1 MRRENGITL
10 IALIITIILLLILV
24 GVSLNLLIKGDLF
37 GSAEKAVSGTNAK
50 VEEQQTRVD
59 DLMGQLDRASI
70 FSEGTVPTLK
80 YKVYGDDIIVYL
92 ENSLYD
98 YVSKMSLEDKE
109 KKFVNYWYYYFG
121 YFDDTYYKAV
131 SNSTAEEFII
141 KTELS
146 PSSTYSSI
154 EELIND
160 IFDGDRKEYEYWLIE
175 RTGNYISYEEA
186 LNFCLMYTEDVY
198 YQWLYLNFTENVLHV
213 KNNLSVNEKEKRIA
227 SITDWSLTQVQV
239 RMQDIANRS
248 GISYSRCLDLFLN
261 MIEVRELSEEE
272 VYQANRVTLT
282 LPTGESGSIYYGLY
296 DDELGPVVPNAYVHT
311 MSIDG
316 PQLRFY
322 SIYYGMYIANVH
334 TSGRYKYTAE
344 NYKGTKAEVTVPVEL
359 RTANFKVKVSDTET
373 KTYEFIEGQSW
384 GQFVGGE
391 EGYNIMDDN
400 YVFYED
406 YYNILYEYDID
417 VSTLNKPYKVAS
429 LNMPKLKVA
438 ETDPAPYYYI
448 CTKQGEELER
458 VILTDAISS
467 AITYELEEILPSPQ

>member
-1 MRRENGITL
+1 MRREKGITL

-59 DLMGQLDRASI
+59 DLMGQMDRASI

-98 YVSKMSLEDKE
+98 YVSKMSLEEKE
-109 KKFVNYWYYYFG
+109 KKLANSISISAG
-121 YFDDTYYKAV
+121 YLDDTYYKAV
-131 SNSTAEEFII
+131 SNSSTDEFII
-141 KTELS
+141 KTEALS
-146 PSSTYSSI
+146 SSGYSNI
-154 EELIND
+154 DDFIND
-160 IFDGDRKEYEYWLIE
+160 EFNGDRKNFEASLA
-175 RTGNYISYEEA
+175 RKTGNYISYEEA
-186 LNFCLMYTEDVY
+186 LNFYLMRSPYAST
-198 YQWLYLNFTENVLHV
+198 WFYLDFAENVLHI
-213 KNNLSVNEKEKRIA
+213 KNNLSVTEKEKKVA
-227 SITDWSLTQVQV
+227 SITNWSLTQVQV

-261 MIEVRELSEEE
+261 MIEMRELSEEE
-272 VYQANRVTLT
+272 VYQANKVTLT
-282 LPTGESGSIYYGLY
+282 LPTGESGPIYYGTMRN
-296 DDELGPVVPNAYVHT
+296 GPSMEAQSYVQT
-311 MSIDG
+311 IAPPPSIH
-316 PQLRFY
+316 
-322 SIYYGMYIANVH
+322 YYYVINMMNVK

-384 GQFVGGE
+384 GQFVYGE
-391 EGYNIMDDN
+391 EDYFIIMDDN
-400 YVFYED
+400 YAFAS
-406 YYNILYEYDID
+406 YYGYIEYKYIINE
-417 VSTLNKPYKVAS
+417 SKIKKNESYKVAS

-438 ETDPAPYYYI
+438 ETDSTSERKPLK
-448 CTKQGEELER
+448 TELTGFALNK
-458 VILTDAISS
+458 VKN
-467 AITYELEEILPSPQ
+467 